1 MRQANKPKEKE
12 QHMFTSRMPQ
22 PRDWSEAGLTAY
34 LSQEREDPLE
44 GIEALAKEVRTLAET
59 DVADAR
65 RRARQL
71 HSACWSRVKDEARRL
86 RLGEPWLLEGGNVV
100 REQERRAFKLAMEL
114 RIQFDIEL
122 DRRERALRR
131 RAALSR
137 SVPDRFAL
145 QDALAEI
152 DRRAAREARNVSEAN
167 AFGIF
172 LRHGLITQEQF
183 ERARDRPGNTLWN
196 YSGQG

>member
-1 MRQANKPKEKE
+1 
-12 QHMFTSRMPQ
+12 MFTSTMTQ
-22 PRDWSEAGLTAY
+22 PRDWSEVGLTAY
-34 LSQEREDPLE
+34 LSQQRGDPLE
-44 GIEALAKEVRTLAET
+44 RIEALAKEVRALADT
-59 DVADAR
+59 DVADALG
-65 RRARQL
+65 RARHL

-86 RLGEPWLLEGGNVV
+86 GLAEPWLLEGGNIV
-100 REQERRAFKLAMEL
+100 REQERRASELERGL
-114 RIQFDIEL
+114 RIRFDIEL

-137 SVPDRFAL
+137 RVPDRFAL

-152 DRRAAREARNVSEAN
+152 DQGAAREAMNVSEAN
-167 AFGIF
+167 AFRTF

>member
-1 MRQANKPKEKE
+1 
-12 QHMFTSRMPQ
+12 MFTSRMPQ

-44 GIEALAKEVRTLAET
+44 GIEALAKEVRTLADT
-59 DVADAR
+59 DVADAL
-65 RRARQL
+65 RRARHL

-86 RLGEPWLLEGGNVV
+86 GLAQPWGLEGGNIV
-100 REQERRAFKLAMEL
+100 REQERRAFELAMGL
-114 RIQFDIEL
+114 RIRFDIEL
-122 DRRERALRR
+122 NRRERALRR

-137 SVPDRFAL
+137 RVPDRFAL
-145 QDALAEI
+145 EEALAEI
-152 DRRAAREARNVSEAN
+152 DQGAAREAMNVSEAN
-167 AFGIF
+167 AFRIF